1 MFWTELLLLFSCS
14 AMSNSLPPHGL
25 QHGWASLSFTIS
37 GGCSNTCPLSWW
49 CHPIISSSVIFFS
62 SLLQSFPTSGSFP
75 MRQLFASGGQRIQL
89 LSHVQLFVTPWTT
102 ALQASLSI
110 TNAWGLL
117 KLISIEL
124 VMPSNHLTLCHP
136 LLLLPSIFPSI
147 RVF

>member
-1 MFWTELLLLFSCS
+1 MMECSELNYCCCS
-14 AMSNSLPPHGL
+14 VVQPCPTHGL

-37 GGCSNTCPLSWW
+37 GGCSNSCPLSWW

-75 MRQLFASGGQRIQL
+75 MRQLFASGSQRIQL
-89 LSHVQLFVTPWTT
+89 LSRVQLFVTPWTT

-110 TNAWGLL
+110 TNAWVLL

-124 VMPSNHLTLCHP
+124 VMPSNHLILCHP